1 MRYANMPKASVFSRK
16 LISMAKTAAQR
27 KAEQEAARQ
36 KKAQDEE
43 ADKA

>member
-1 MRYANMPKASVFSRK
+1 
-16 LISMAKTAAQR
+16 MAKTAAQR
-27 KAEQEAARQ
+27 KAEQEATRQ